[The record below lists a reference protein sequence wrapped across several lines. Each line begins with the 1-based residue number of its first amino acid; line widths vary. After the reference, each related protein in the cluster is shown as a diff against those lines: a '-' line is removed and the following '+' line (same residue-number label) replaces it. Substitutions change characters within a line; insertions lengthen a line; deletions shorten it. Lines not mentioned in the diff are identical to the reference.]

1 MADRRIVRVKVR
13 RMTRKEFEALVD
25 AALDEL
31 PSDITAEIDNVLIVV
46 EDRPNA
52 KQAALGNL
60 LGLYHG
66 IPLPDR
72 GNNYFGAMP
81 DRISI
86 FMEPHLA
93 MGLSE
98 ERLRA
103 QIRRTVLHEMA
114 HHLGINDNR
123 LREIDRY

>member
-1 MADRRIVRVKVR
+1 MN
-13 RMTRKEFEALVD
+13 RKEFEELVD
-25 AALDEL
+25 AALSEL
-31 PSDITAEIDNVLIVV
+31 PADIANEVDNVLIVV
-46 EDRPNA
+46 EDRPNS

-66 IPLPDR
+66 VPLPER
-72 GNNYFGAMP
+72 GNHYFGAMP

-98 ERLRA
+98 EKLRA

-114 HHLGINDNR
+114 HHLGIDDDR
-123 LREIDRY
+123 LREINRY

>member
-1 MADRRIVRVKVR
+1 MLENMARA
-13 RMTRKEFEALVD
+13 EFETLVD
-25 AALDEL
+25 AALSGL
-31 PSDITAEIDNVLIVV
+31 PSDIAAEVDNVLIVV

-72 GNNYFGAMP
+72 AGNYFGAMP

-98 ERLRA
+98 EKLRV

-114 HHLGINDNR
+114 HHLGIDDDR